1 MAAKDIDSLLI
12 TTVLTLASDLAGV
25 IAAIAAI
32 LLVRRIYGF
41 QLAHTPP

>member
-1 MAAKDIDSLLI
+1 MHH
-12 TTVLTLASDLAGV
+12 TFVRMASDAAGV

-41 QLAHTPP
+41 QLTHTPH